1 MINKFIIINDQ
12 LIPLLY
18 NEILHVKDET
28 NLFGLFSNQFNNLFC
43 FSKLMDLCGVGEPTR
58 KGSLALGK
66 QAETV

>member
-1 MINKFIIINDQ
+1 MMNKFVIINDQ

-18 NEILHVKDET
+18 FMLKMKQTFLDYLVINANK
-28 NLFGLFSNQFNNLFC
+28 LFC